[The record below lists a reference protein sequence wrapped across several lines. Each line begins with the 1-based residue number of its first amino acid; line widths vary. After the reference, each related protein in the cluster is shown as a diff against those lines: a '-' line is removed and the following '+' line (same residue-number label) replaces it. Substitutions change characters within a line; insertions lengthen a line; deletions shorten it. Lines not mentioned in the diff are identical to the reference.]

1 MNGLNFKQIKR
12 MLLGISLQIM
22 AIWFFFLGAAYLSI
36 VGTVAGILSGIAG
49 VVRVFLGFLG
59 DDGGRRW

>member
-1 MNGLNFKQIKR
+1 
-12 MLLGISLQIM
+12 MLPGISLQIM

-49 VVRVFLGFLG
+49 IVLVFLGFLG

>member
-1 MNGLNFKQIKR
+1 MNGLNFKQLKR

-22 AIWFFFLGAAYLSI
+22 AIWFFFLGAADLSV
-36 VGTVAGILSGIAG
+36 VGTVAGILSGIVG
-49 VVRVFLGFLG
+49 VVLVFLGFLG

>member
-1 MNGLNFKQIKR
+1 

-36 VGTVAGILSGIAG
+36 VGTVAGILSGIVG
-49 VVRVFLGFLG
+49 VVLVFLGFLG